1 MKRWFSLF
9 LALTA
14 AAFLFPD
21 IAPAQGGR
29 ADNEFDVETFYYSDS
44 ELETGGEGGSFQV
57 SGVRA
62 GLEIGWLVA
71 NYGYRLYDWEDV
83 SRLPFG
89 DGSSEPWEDLHT
101 AALGFSHD
109 EMVNQSWGYFV
120 RAQGTTAFE
129 EEMDDSFGALALAG
143 VMYNLPEWNMMF
155 RLGAAY
161 SWNEVTSRVFPLV
174 GVNWGGRGGSGLSVA
189 VGIPL
194 TAVTYRFSEQMAVR
208 ARVGFDSD
216 TFRLADDNPAAPKGY
231 LETEDIGGEI
241 ALLYNLSPSMRL
253 TVAGGY
259 LFDRSMTLYD
269 SHGEGGAE
277 YDAEEAATA
286 RAQLSFS
293 F

>member
-1 MKRWFSLF
+1 MKNWFSVLLF
-9 LALTA
+9 LAA
-14 AAFLFPD
+14 AGLLFP
-21 IAPAQGGR
+21 AVASARGGR
-29 ADNEFDVETFYYSDS
+29 PDNEFEVETFYYGDS
-44 ELETGGEGGSFQV
+44 ELDLDGDSGSYQV
-57 SGVRA
+57 TGVRT

-71 NYGYRLYDWEDV
+71 DYAYRQYDWEDV
-83 SRLPFG
+83 SLLPFG
-89 DGSSEPWEDLHT
+89 DGAGEPWEDLHS

-109 EMVNQSWGYFV
+109 EMANQTWGYFA
-120 RAQGTTAFE
+120 RAQATTAFE

-174 GVNWGGRGGSGLSVA
+174 GVNWGGRGGSGLSAA

-194 TAVTYRFSEQMAVR
+194 TAVTYRFFEQTAIR

-216 TFRLADDNPAAPKGY
+216 TFRLADDNPASPEGY

-241 ALLYNLSPSMRL
+241 ALLHNLTPTTRL
-253 TVAGGY
+253 TLAAGY
-259 LFDRSMTLYD
+259 LFDRTLTLYD
-269 SHGEGGAE
+269 SDGEGGAE
-277 YDAEEAATA
+277 FDAEEAATA

>member
-1 MKRWFSLF
+1 MKNWFPVFLF
-9 LALTA
+9 LAA
-14 AAFLFPD
+14 AGLLFPA

-29 ADNEFDVETFYYSDS
+29 PDNEFEVETFYHSDGD
-44 ELETGGEGGSFQV
+44 LDTGGDAGSFRV
-57 SGVRA
+57 TGARV

-83 SRLPFG
+83 SLLPFG
-89 DGSSEPWEDLHT
+89 DGIDEPWEDLHT

-120 RAQGTTAFE
+120 RAQATTAFE
-129 EEMDDSFGALALAG
+129 EEMDDSFGAVALAG
-143 VMYNLPEWNMMF
+143 LMYNVAEWNMMF

-174 GVNWGGRGGSGLSVA
+174 GVNWGGRRGSGLSVA
-189 VGIPL
+189 LGVPL
-194 TAVTYRFSEQMAVR
+194 TAVTYRFSERTAIQ

-231 LETEDIGGEI
+231 LETEDIGGELV
-241 ALLYNLSPSMRL
+241 LLYNLTDTVRL
-253 TVAGGY
+253 TVAGGWF
-259 LFDRSMTLYD
+259 FDRELTLYHSD
-269 SHGEGGAE
+269 GEGGVE
-277 YDAEEAATA
+277 YDVEEGATA

>member
-1 MKRWFSLF
+1 MKNWFPVFLF
-9 LALTA
+9 LAA
-14 AAFLFPD
+14 AGLLFPA

-29 ADNEFDVETFYYSDS
+29 PDNEFEVETFYHSDGD
-44 ELETGGEGGSFQV
+44 LDTGGDAGSFRV
-57 SGVRA
+57 TGARV

-83 SRLPFG
+83 SLLPFG
-89 DGSSEPWEDLHT
+89 DGIDEPWEDLHT

-120 RAQGTTAFE
+120 RAQATTAFE
-129 EEMDDSFGALALAG
+129 EEMDDSFGAVALAG
-143 VMYNLPEWNMMF
+143 LMYNVAEWNMMF

-174 GVNWGGRGGSGLSVA
+174 GVNWGGRRGSGLSVA
-189 VGIPL
+189 LGVPL
-194 TAVTYRFSEQMAVR
+194 TAVTYRFSERTAIQ

-231 LETEDIGGEI
+231 LETEDIGGELV
-241 ALLYNLSPSMRL
+241 LLYNLTDTVRL
-253 TVAGGY
+253 TVAGGWF
-259 LFDRSMTLYD
+259 FDRELTLYD
-269 SHGEGGAE
+269 SDGEGGVE
-277 YDAEEAATA
+277 YDVEEGATA